1 MSIILNIKRRF
12 VNFYLLYL
20 TLAILSIIIETFFL
34 FQNLS
39 VITDTFPFFLNPS
52 VITDTF
58 HFFLNLSVIADKLP
72 PTSNTPSKTVK
83 PPCPFR
89 TGF

>member
-1 MSIILNIKRRF
+1 MSIILNIKRCF
-12 VNFYLLYL
+12 VNFYLLYPS
-20 TLAILSIIIETFFL
+20 LAILSIIIETFVL

-39 VITDTFPFFLNPS
+39 VITDTFTFFLNPS

-58 HFFLNLSVIADKLP
+58 SFFLNLSVITDKLP
-72 PTSNTPSKTVK
+72 PTSDTLLKTVI

>member
-1 MSIILNIKRRF
+1 MSIILNIKRHF

-20 TLAILSIIIETFFL
+20 ALAILSIIIETFIL

-52 VITDTF
+52 VITD
-58 HFFLNLSVIADKLP
+58 KLP
-72 PTSNTPSKTVK
+72 SYLRYSLKNGETSLSFPY
-83 PPCPFR
+83 R
-89 TGF
+89 LLG

>member
-1 MSIILNIKRRF
+1 MSIILNIKRCF

-20 TLAILSIIIETFFL
+20 LLTILSIIIETFFL

-52 VITDTF
+52 VITD
-58 HFFLNLSVIADKLP
+58 KLP
-72 PTSNTPSKTVK
+72 SYLRYSLKNGDTSLSFPY
-83 PPCPFR
+83 R
-89 TGF
+89 LLG

>member
-20 TLAILSIIIETFFL
+20 LLAILSIIIETFIL

-39 VITDTFPFFLNPS
+39 VITDTFPFFLNLS
-52 VITDTF
+52 VITDKTAY
-58 HFFLNLSVIADKLP
+58 LKYSLKNGETSLSFPYRLL
-72 PTSNTPSKTVK
+72 
-83 PPCPFR
+83 
-89 TGF
+89 G

>member
-1 MSIILNIKRRF
+1 MSIILNIKRCF

-20 TLAILSIIIETFFL
+20 SLAILSIIIETFIL

-39 VITDTFPFFLNPS
+39 VITDTFPFFLNLS

-58 HFFLNLSVIADKLP
+58 PFSLNLSVITDKLP
-72 PTSNTPSKTVK
+72 LTSNTPSKTVT
-83 PPCPFR
+83 PLCLFR